1 MTIAASL
8 MTSSFPLM
16 SAVSEQLLN
25 FLPMLVLGFL
35 GSFGHCA
42 AMCGPLVVAFSLTD
56 ASDSVSDVRDEGTP
70 KSENVDIQATDV
82 RQVAGDPQLIA
93 SRTDHRSPHWSFQL
107 WLNLGRLLSYAI
119 VGGILGGIGE
129 ATIAGGQ
136 LAGVGSGLRQV
147 VAIATGLLLVWFGVM
162 QVNPNI
168 LPAIPLLQPLT
179 RGLHQ
184 QISGWMSHIANFVHD
199 SHKDRGSHS
208 HLLQRGKP
216 ILLGSLWGLMP
227 CGFLFAAQLKAAGTG
242 SAIAGLL
249 TMLAFGLGTLPV
261 MLGIGF
267 SASWLSADRRG
278 QLFRAAGVVAIAI
291 GGITILRTDG
301 MVDWS
306 GHSALFLLS
315 WALVA
320 RPLARWWPTPLR
332 YRRAIGV
339 AAFILAI
346 GHLGYQADHA
356 LNWNPD
362 AIRFMLPLHRY
373 GLLAGITAIACMT
386 PAALTSLDRLQMALG
401 QTWRRI
407 HLLTVPALVCAVGH
421 TVLIGS
427 NYLGELSRDASHYGR
442 SGIVVTIALIVLA
455 LRSGRFSRQFG
466 RSPATSAMSSNRE
479 SESAAGCH
487 DR

>member
-1 MTIAASL
+1 MN
-8 MTSSFPLM
+8 SSFPLM
-16 SAVSEQLLN
+16 SVVSEQLLN
-25 FLPMLVLGFL
+25 VLPMLALGFL

-56 ASDSVSDVRDEGTP
+56 ASDAVGEAGRELKQTSGD
-70 KSENVDIQATDV
+70 VDIQTGDV
-82 RQVAGDPQLIA
+82 RKAEEDSKLIV
-93 SRTDHRSPHWSFQL
+93 SRTDSRSPHWSFQL
-107 WLNLGRLLSYAI
+107 WLNLGRLLGYAI

-162 QVNPNI
+162 QVNPTV

-291 GGITILRTDG
+291 GGDYDSADG
-301 MVDWS
+301 
-306 GHSALFLLS
+306 
-315 WALVA
+315 
-320 RPLARWWPTPLR
+320 
-332 YRRAIGV
+332 
-339 AAFILAI
+339 
-346 GHLGYQADHA
+346 
-356 LNWNPD
+356 
-362 AIRFMLPLHRY
+362 
-373 GLLAGITAIACMT
+373 
-386 PAALTSLDRLQMALG
+386 
-401 QTWRRI
+401 
-407 HLLTVPALVCAVGH
+407 
-421 TVLIGS
+421 
-427 NYLGELSRDASHYGR
+427 RDG
-442 SGIVVTIALIVLA
+442 
-455 LRSGRFSRQFG
+455 
-466 RSPATSAMSSNRE
+466 
-479 SESAAGCH
+479 
-487 DR
+487 

>member
-8 MTSSFPLM
+8 MNSGFNLFP
-16 SAVSEQLLN
+16 SVSEQLLN
-25 FLPMLVLGFL
+25 VLPLFVLGFL

-42 AMCGPLVVAFSLTD
+42 GMCGPLVVAFSLTD
-56 ASDSVSDVRDEGTP
+56 ASETGDIEGINKIGGEPIAEPREEKVKTA
-70 KSENVDIQATDV
+70 KNSRIATSQTCD
-82 RQVAGDPQLIA
+82 
-93 SRTDHRSPHWSFQL
+93 RSPHWSFQL
-107 WLNLGRLLSYAI
+107 WLNLGRLLGYAI
-119 VGGILGGIGE
+119 VGGLLGGIGE

-136 LAGVGSGLRQV
+136 LAGVGSGLRQT
-147 VAIATGLLLVWFGVM
+147 VAIVTGLLLVWFGVM
-162 QVNPNI
+162 QVKPKA
-168 LPAIPLLQPLT
+168 LPPIPLLQPLT
-179 RGLHQ
+179 GGLHRK
-184 QISGWMSHIANFVHD
+184 ISRWMSGFTHGQSGHD
-199 SHKDRGSHS
+199 
-208 HLLQRGKP
+208 QRGHTFQWGRP

-278 QLFRAAGVVAIAI
+278 QLFRAAGIVAIAI
-291 GGITILRTDG
+291 GGITILRTDA
-301 MVDWS
+301 MLDWS
-306 GHSALFLLS
+306 GHASLILLS

-346 GHLGYQADHA
+346 GHLGYQADHS
-356 LNWNPD
+356 LNWNFD
-362 AIRFMLPLHRY
+362 AIRFMLPIHRY
-373 GLLAGITAIACMT
+373 GLLAGIGAIVCMT
-386 PAALTSLDRLQMALG
+386 PAALTSVDRLQAALG
-401 QTWRRI
+401 RTWRRL
-407 HLLTVPALVCAVGH
+407 HLLTVPALICAVGH
-421 TVLIGS
+421 TILIGS
-427 NYLGELSRDASHYGR
+427 HYLGELSRDASHYGR
-442 SGIVVTIALIVLA
+442 SGIVMAIALIVLA

-466 RSPATSAMSSNRE
+466 RSPAQSPPTPSLDK
-479 SESAAGCH
+479 ESAACCH